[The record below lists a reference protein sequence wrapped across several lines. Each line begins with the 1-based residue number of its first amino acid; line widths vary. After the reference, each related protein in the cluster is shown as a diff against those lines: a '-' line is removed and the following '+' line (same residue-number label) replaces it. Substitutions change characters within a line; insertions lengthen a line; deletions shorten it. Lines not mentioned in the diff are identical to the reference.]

1 MFIFKNPVVTHAKQY
16 TMMTFYIEAC
26 DVQETKEDDRLIK
39 GATRAGFTGQFSDT
53 EANQE
58 VVRGEPLLC
67 ASVRVFMC
75 TSSVSKKP
83 QCFSVIWRYC
93 CAIFDRIKKEGRQEC
108 ARTTCL
114 HTCLRTHT
122 RLADTSSV
130 LFPSATEGY
139 DTAKEKKK
147 KKKPIQKGERM
158 SRDCLSS

>member
-16 TMMTFYIEAC
+16 TVMTFYIEAC

-67 ASVRVFMC
+67 ASVSVFMC

-93 CAIFDRIKKEGRQEC
+93 CAIFDWIKKEGRQEC

-122 RLADTSSV
+122 HGWQILPLCYFHLLLRAMIQQ
-130 LFPSATEGY
+130 
-139 DTAKEKKK
+139 KKK
-147 KKKPIQKGERM
+147 KKKTHTEGRKDE
-158 SRDCLSS
+158 

>member
-16 TMMTFYIEAC
+16 MMMTFYIEAC

-114 HTCLRTHT
+114 HTCLHAHTHT
-122 RLADTSSV
+122 H
-130 LFPSATEGY
+130 
-139 DTAKEKKK
+139 TAGRYFLCA
-147 KKKPIQKGERM
+147 I
-158 SRDCLSS
+158 SICY

>member
-16 TMMTFYIEAC
+16 MMMTFYIEAC

-83 QCFSVIWRYC
+83 VFFSYLEILLC
-93 CAIFDRIKKEGRQEC
+93 NF
-108 ARTTCL
+108 
-114 HTCLRTHT
+114 
-122 RLADTSSV
+122 
-130 LFPSATEGY
+130 
-139 DTAKEKKK
+139 
-147 KKKPIQKGERM
+147 
-158 SRDCLSS
+158 